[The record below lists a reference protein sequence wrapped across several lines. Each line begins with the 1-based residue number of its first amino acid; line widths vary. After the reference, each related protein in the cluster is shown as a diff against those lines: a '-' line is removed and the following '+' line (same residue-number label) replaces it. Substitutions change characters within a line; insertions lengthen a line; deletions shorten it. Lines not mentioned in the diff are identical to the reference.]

1 MSERECHGHSGSG
14 SKELPSPKPRACCLL
29 THRGA
34 AILLLLRDSQKSEL
48 KLPALILPKFRL
60 IPPVE
65 RQLGSLLTLLP
76 KAAELGGLE
85 DPVHPAGSLMVWP
98 SPWSVT
104 LLWNL
109 KCTDAAPGGVLS
121 APAVHFMG
129 QMTSQWKEYYFS
141 ESSMAVEPG
150 RGSG

>member
-1 MSERECHGHSGSG
+1 MSERECHSHSGSG
-14 SKELPSPKPRACCLL
+14 SKELPSLKSRACCLL
-29 THRGA
+29 THRGPS
-34 AILLLLRDSQKSEL
+34 ILLRAFQKSEL
-48 KLPALILPKFRL
+48 KLPALILPKFHL

-65 RQLGSLLTLLP
+65 TQRESLLTLLP
-76 KAAELGGLE
+76 KAAELRDPE

-98 SPWSVT
+98 PPWSVT
-104 LLWNL
+104 VLLNL
-109 KCTDAAPGGVLS
+109 QRTDAAPGEVLS

-141 ESSMAVEPG
+141 ESSKAVQPG